1 MKIIVPMAGRGSRLR
16 PHTLTVPKPLVPV
29 AGTPIVEQLVN
40 DIAGVVNQ
48 PIEEV
53 AFILGDPAFFGD
65 EIVVYLETVSYTHL
79 TLPTKRIV

>member
-40 DIAGVVNQ
+40 DIAKVVNQ

-53 AFILGDPAFFGD
+53 AFILGDPAF
-65 EIVVYLETVSYTHL
+65 LETKS
-79 TLPTKRIV
+79 